1 MKILLLAPH
10 PFYQERGTPI
20 AVDLLLQSLSSAGH
34 QIDLITFHEGH
45 DRNYEGLKTH
55 RIKPLGN
62 VADIRPGFSAK
73 KIYLDFF
80 IFLKFLMLLI
90 RNRYDVV
97 HAVEESAFM
106 AMLVCP
112 IFRTPFIYDMDSSMA
127 TQVIDKFPSLR
138 KAEAFLRALESLPA
152 RTAKVVVPCCDAL
165 ERDISVFRD
174 PKKKPIVVL
183 KDISLLDKRSSIPSS
198 SINIRSL
205 TRESSSSEACNKVLM
220 YIGNLE
226 SYQGID
232 LLLEGF
238 ADANQNSEKL
248 SLVIVGGEIEDI
260 EKYQNKCI
268 HLGIKNKVYFL
279 GKQPVSDLYALMI
292 QADILVSPRTQGIN
306 TPMKVYSYLDSN
318 IPVLATRL
326 PTHTQVMT
334 DEHAYLV
341 EPSRTEI
348 AAGIDILIKHP
359 ELGQKLARNAQN
371 LIEVEHSFCAFHD
384 QVQKIYT
391 LI

>member
-20 AVDLLLQSLSSAGH
+20 AVDLLLKSLSSAGH
-34 QIDLITFHEGH
+34 QIDLITFHEGR
-45 DRNYEGLKTH
+45 DRNYGGVKTH
-55 RIKPLGN
+55 RIKPFGN

-80 IFLKFLMLLI
+80 VFVKFLMLMI

-112 IFRTPFIYDMDSSMA
+112 IFRTPFIYDMDSSMT
-127 TQVIDKFPSLR
+127 TQVIDKFRFFS
-138 KAEAFLRALESLPA
+138 KAEALLRALESLPA

-165 ERDISVFRD
+165 EHDVSVYRD
-174 PKKKPIVVL
+174 PQKKPIVVL
-183 KDISLLDKRSSIPSS
+183 KDISLLDKSSAMPSS
-198 SINIRSL
+198 DINLQSL
-205 TRESSSSEACNKVLM
+205 TGKSSETGNKILM

-232 LLLEGF
+232 ILLEGF
-238 ADANQNSEKL
+238 ANATQTFEKL
-248 SLVIVGGEIEDI
+248 SLVIVGGETEDI
-260 EKYQNKCI
+260 EKYRKKSV
-268 HLGIKNKVYFL
+268 HLGVENKVYFL

-306 TPMKVYSYLDSN
+306 TPMKIYSYLDSN
-318 IPVLATRL
+318 IPVLATCL

-334 DEHAYLV
+334 DEHACLV
-341 EPSRTEI
+341 EAS
-348 AAGIDILIKHP
+348 AAGIEKGIDTLIKNP
-359 ELGQKLARNAQN
+359 ELCQKLAKNAQD
-371 LIEVEHSFCAFHD
+371 LIEAEHSFSAFHEK
-384 QVQKIYT
+384 VQYIYT

>member
-20 AVDLLLQSLSSAGH
+20 AVDLLLKSLSSAGH
-34 QIDLITFHEGH
+34 QIDLITFHEGL
-45 DRNYEGLKTH
+45 DRNYEGVKTH

-62 VADIRPGFSAK
+62 VAHVRPGFSAK

-80 IFLKFLMLLI
+80 VFLKFLMLLI

-127 TQVIDKFPSLR
+127 TQVIDKFPFFR
-138 KAEAFLRALESLPA
+138 KVETLLRALESLPA

-165 ERDISVFRD
+165 QRDISVFRD
-174 PKKKPIVVL
+174 PKKKPIIVL
-183 KDISLLDKRSSIPSS
+183 KDISLLDKSSPITSS
-198 SINIRSL
+198 NIDVKAL
-205 TRESSSSEACNKVLM
+205 TGAPTQTRTKILM

-238 ADANQNSEKL
+238 SNANQTSEKL
-248 SLVIVGGEIEDI
+248 YLVIVGGETKDI
-260 EKYQNKCI
+260 EKYQNRSL
-268 HLGIKNKVYFL
+268 HLGIQEKVYFL
-279 GKQPVSDLYALMI
+279 GKQPVSDLYALMK

-334 DEHAYLV
+334 DEHACLV
-341 EPSRTEI
+341 EPST
-348 AAGIDILIKHP
+348 AGIADGIDTLIKNP
-359 ELGQKLARNAQN
+359 ELGQKLAKNAQK
-371 LIEVEHSFCAFHD
+371 LIKAEHSFSAFHEKVR
-384 QVQKIYT
+384 QIYS
-391 LI
+391 II

>member
-20 AVDLLLQSLSSAGH
+20 AVDLLLKSLSSSGH
-34 QIDLITFHEGH
+34 QIDLITFHEGK
-45 DRNYEGLKTH
+45 DRYYDSVKTH
-55 RIKPLGN
+55 RIKPFGK

-73 KIYLDFF
+73 KIYSDVFVFF
-80 IFLKFLMLLI
+80 KFLTLLI

-127 TQVIDKFPSLR
+127 TQVIDKFRFVR
-138 KAEAFLRALESLPA
+138 KAEALLRALESLPA
-152 RTAKVVVPCCDAL
+152 RAAKVVVPCCDAL
-165 ERDISVFRD
+165 ERDVSTYRD
-174 PKKKPIVVL
+174 PRKKPTVVL
-183 KDISLLDKRSSIPSS
+183 KDISLLDKSSSIPSS
-198 SINIRSL
+198 GINLKERIG
-205 TRESSSSEACNKVLM
+205 ESPETCGRILM

-238 ADANQNSEKL
+238 TKATHTSERL

-260 EKYQNKCI
+260 EKYRNKSI
-268 HLGIKNKVYFL
+268 HLGVENKVYFL
-279 GKQPVSDLYALMI
+279 GKQPVSDLYALMR
-292 QADILVSPRTQGIN
+292 QADILMSPRTQGVN

-334 DEHAYLV
+334 DEHACLV
-341 EPSRTEI
+341 EAS
-348 AAGIDILIKHP
+348 AAGIAEGIEHLVKNP
-359 ELGQKLARNAQN
+359 ELCQKLAKNAQD
-371 LIEVEHSFCAFHD
+371 LIEAEHSFCAFHKK
-384 QVQKIYT
+384 VQQIYT

>member
-20 AVDLLLQSLSSAGH
+20 AVDLLLRSLSTTGH
-34 QIDLITFHEGH
+34 QVDLITFHEGR
-45 DRNYEGLKTH
+45 DRNYEGVTTH

-80 IFLKFLMLLI
+80 IFLKFLTLLI
-90 RNRYDVV
+90 RNRYDAV

-198 SINIRSL
+198 DINVKAL
-205 TRESSSSEACNKVLM
+205 TAAPSETCNKVLM

-232 LLLEGF
+232 VLLEGF
-238 ADANQNSEKL
+238 ATANKTSDKL
-248 SLVIVGGEIEDI
+248 SLVIVGGETGDI
-260 EKYQNKCI
+260 AKYQNKSI
-268 HLGIKNKVYFL
+268 SLGIKDKVYFL

-292 QADILVSPRTQGIN
+292 QADILVSPRTHGIN

-334 DEHAYLV
+334 DEHACLV
-341 EPSRTEI
+341 EAS
-348 AAGIDILIKHP
+348 AAGIAEGIDCLVKNP
-359 ELGQKLARNAQN
+359 ELCQKLAKNAQD
-371 LIEVEHSFCAFHD
+371 LIEAEHSFCAFHEK
-384 QVQKIYT
+384 VQQIYT

>member
-20 AVDLLLQSLSSAGH
+20 AVDLLLKSLSSAGH
-34 QIDLITFHEGH
+34 QIDLITFHEGL
-45 DRNYEGLKTH
+45 DRHYEGVRTH

-62 VADIRPGFSAK
+62 VVDIRPGFSAK

-80 IFLKFLMLLI
+80 IFLKLLMLLI

-112 IFRTPFIYDMDSSMA
+112 IFRTPFIYDMDSAMA

-138 KAEAFLRALESLPA
+138 KAEALLRVLESLPA

-183 KDISLLDKRSSIPSS
+183 KDISLLDKGSSIPSS
-198 SINIRSL
+198 DINIKSL
-205 TRESSSSEACNKVLM
+205 IGASSKSCNRVLM

-226 SYQGID
+226 PYQGID

-238 ADANQNSEKL
+238 SKTNQNSDKL
-248 SLVIVGGEIEDI
+248 SLVIVGGETEDI
-260 EKYQNKCI
+260 EKYQNKSI
-268 HLGIKNKVYFL
+268 RLGIEDNVYFL

-334 DEHAYLV
+334 DEHACLV
-341 EPSRTEI
+341 EPSP
-348 AAGIDILIKHP
+348 AGIAEGIDNLIEKP
-359 ELGQKLARNAQN
+359 ELRKKLAKNAQN
-371 LIEVEHSFCAFHD
+371 LIEAEHSFHAFHEKVR
-384 QVQKIYT
+384 QIYSI
-391 LI
+391 L